1 MATQPATQE
10 RQHSEAERSL
20 TEALAAKAL
29 AIRFEN
35 LPSEIVEL
43 SRQCFL
49 DWLGVTIAG
58 ASEPLVQILA
68 EQVKADG
75 GNHQAS
81 LIGRREK
88 VSVNQAALV
97 NGAASHA
104 LDYDDVNLTLEGHP
118 SVAVIPGLLALAEM
132 KQVSGADFISA
143 FVAGY
148 ETACRIGEVVS
159 PGHYR
164 RGFHATATVGS
175 FGSAAACAHLLRLD
189 QKQTAMA
196 FGIAGTQAAGL
207 KSMFGTMCKPLHA
220 GKAAQNGLMAALL
233 ASRGFDSRIDVLE
246 CAQGFAATQSE
257 DFDAEAALAEP
268 KDGFH
273 IRANLFKY
281 HAACYLTHA
290 AIECA
295 LRLRQRLGARLDGIK
310 QVVVRVFTDCDR
322 VCNIPEPKTGLEAKF
337 SLRLATA
344 FALAGLDTSALLTYC
359 DKYCADP
366 NLISL
371 RDKVRVELVPGWTL
385 SQSEVRLILNDGQV
399 LEETHDSGIPAADIR
414 EQRTRLTNKFHGLVN
429 SILGTSAT
437 SDLIESIFELDRLP
451 NLISVIMQSNRLPVS
466 HTT

>member
-1 MATQPATQE
+1 MAAQRAPVQQQSDASRNLTQT
-10 RQHSEAERSL
+10 
-20 TEALAAKAL
+20 LAAKAL
-29 AIRFEN
+29 AIRFET

-43 SRQCFL
+43 ARQCFL

-68 EQVKADG
+68 DQVKADG
-75 GNHQAS
+75 GNPQAS
-81 LIGRREK
+81 LIGRSER
-88 VSVNQAALV
+88 VSLSQAALV

-104 LDYDDVNLTLEGHP
+104 LDYDDVNLSLEGHP
-118 SVAVIPGLLALAEM
+118 SVAVIPGMLALAEM
-132 KQVSGADFISA
+132 KQASGADFIAA

-148 ETACRIGEVVS
+148 ESACRIGELVS

-175 FGSAAACAHLLRLD
+175 FGSAAACAHLLRLNPA
-189 QKQTAMA
+189 QTAMA

-233 ASRGFDSRIDVLE
+233 AARGFDSRADVLE

-257 DFDAEAALAEP
+257 DFDPEAALAEP
-268 KDGFH
+268 KTRFH
-273 IRANLFKY
+273 IQANLFKY

-295 LRLRQRLGARLDGIK
+295 GRLRLRTATGPDSIK
-310 QVVVRVFTDCDR
+310 QVIVRVFTDCDR

-337 SLRLATA
+337 SLRVATA
-344 FALAGLDTSALLTYC
+344 FALAGLDTAALGTYC
-359 DKYCADP
+359 GEHCVDP
-366 NLISL
+366 NLVAL

-385 SQSEVRLILNDGQV
+385 TQSEVRVELHNGRIF
-399 LEETHDSGIPAADIR
+399 EETHDSGIPATNIS
-414 EQRTRLTNKFHGLVN
+414 EQGSRLTNKFHSLVDP
-429 SILGTSAT
+429 ILGADESGR
-437 SDLIESIFELDRLP
+437 LIESVNELERLP
-451 NLISVIMQSNRLPVS
+451 NLSAVIAQGRILPAAHAV
-466 HTT
+466 